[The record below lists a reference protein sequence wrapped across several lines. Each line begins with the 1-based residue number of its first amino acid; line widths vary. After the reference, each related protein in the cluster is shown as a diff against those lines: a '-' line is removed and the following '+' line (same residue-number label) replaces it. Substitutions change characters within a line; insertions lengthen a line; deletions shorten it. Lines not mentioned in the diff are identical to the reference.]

1 MSAGAAVGAVLRWAL
16 TTSSGAEE
24 VWTVLAINVA
34 GSFALAMLPGWQ
46 VIRRHPV
53 LATFV
58 GTGLLGGFTTVSAWS
73 GHTVVLLSAQGHFVG
88 AGGYAAL
95 TVGAAVGAA
104 AAGGRVARRMAADS
118 FEEVT
123 T

>member
-73 GHTVVLLSAQGHFVG
+73 GHIVMLSAQGHFVG
-88 AGGYAAL
+88 AAGYAAL